1 MQESLIPSLCS
12 PSLKERTSLFW
23 DKAVTSIVI
32 ADCISEA
39 LL

>member
-1 MQESLIPSLCS
+1 MQSHFEG
-12 PSLKERTSLFW
+12 KKNFNFW
-23 DKAVTSIVI
+23 DKAVASIVI